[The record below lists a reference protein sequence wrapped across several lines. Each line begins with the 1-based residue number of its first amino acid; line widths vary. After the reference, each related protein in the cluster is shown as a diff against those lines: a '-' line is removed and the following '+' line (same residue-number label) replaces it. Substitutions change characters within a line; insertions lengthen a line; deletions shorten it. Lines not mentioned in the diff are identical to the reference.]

1 MNSTSSKRKSF
12 SQNQI
17 QTIQNLLKEGAT
29 VPFIARY
36 RKEATSGLDELQIQE
51 IIDEIQLKNALED
64 RKKTV
69 IKSLADQDLLTS
81 ERKDQIAGFQHLQA
95 LEDFY
100 LPFKP
105 KRKTK
110 ASTARELGLEP
121 LAGALMKE
129 GPNDPLRLAERFV
142 KGDLLDADQ
151 ALEGARHI
159 MAEWIN
165 ERAFARKRMRS
176 LFHRTALIKSKV
188 VTGKEEDGQKYRDFF
203 KFEGLLSKTPGYRLL
218 AIMRGERDVFLKV
231 SIAPNRKDALDLLEE
246 IFIKQRNACSDQISL
261 ACADAYSR
269 LLRPSIETEMRKE
282 YLKTAEEKSIDVF
295 AENLEQLLMASP
307 LGQKRVLALDPGF
320 RTGCKVVCLD
330 EQGTLLHNEA
340 VFPHPPKNDRK
351 GAMKKL
357 ENLIEAYKIEV
368 IAVGDGTAGRETMA
382 MVKDLLRY
390 HKIEAFMVNED
401 GASIYSA
408 SAIAREEFPK
418 HDVTVRGAVSIGR
431 RLMDPLSELVKIDPK
446 SIGVGQY
453 QHDLNQ
459 NRLKERLN
467 QVVER
472 CVNRV
477 GVNLN
482 LASEHLLQ
490 HVSGLTKTT
499 AKNIV
504 EHRKSSGLFQDR
516 QELLKVKGLGAKAF
530 EQAAGFLRISDGD
543 EVLDNTGIHPER
555 YELVHLM
562 LKDAKINP
570 NQLNVD
576 ELDKIPLSNYLSDT
590 VGMPTLLDI
599 LEELKRPGR
608 DPRGKAKQFEFAN
621 FIQGIEDLKVGMIL
635 PGKVSNITH
644 FGAFVDLGIKQDGLV
659 HLSQLADR
667 FVSNP
672 LDVVRLGQEVRVKVL
687 EVDTERKRIQLTMRG
702 I

>member
-1 MNSTSSKRKSF
+1 MISKQPSAHF
-12 SQNQI
+12 TTTQI
-17 QTIQNLLKEGAT
+17 KAVQQLTNEGAT

-36 RKEATSGLDELQIQE
+36 RKERTSGLDEVQIQQ
-51 IIDEIQLKNALED
+51 II
-64 RKKTV
+64 
-69 IKSLADQDLLTS
+69 DLLTAQKVL
-81 ERKDQIAGFQHLQA
+81 EVRKIAITKSLDEQGLLDEELKRKIQNFDNITL

-100 LPFKP
+100 LPYKP

-110 ASTARELGLEP
+110 ASLARELGLEP
-121 LAGALMKE
+121 LAGVVMKQE
-129 GPNDPLRLAERFV
+129 KSDLKSLAQRFV
-142 KGDLLDADQ
+142 KGDVKNADE

-165 ERAFARKRMRS
+165 ERAFARKRLRG
-176 LFHRTALIKSKV
+176 LFLRDAKIKSKIIK
-188 VTGKEEDGQKYRDFF
+188 GQEESGQKYRDYF
-203 KFEGLLSKTPGYRLL
+203 KYEHPISKTPGYRLL
-218 AIMRGERDVFLKV
+218 AILRGEREKFLRV
-231 SIAPNRKDALDLLEE
+231 NIGPNMEEAIAVLNE
-246 IFIKQRNACSDQISL
+246 IFVKGRNTCSEQVEL
-261 ACADAYSR
+261 AVNDAYTR
-269 LLRPSIETEMRKE
+269 LLKPSLETETRQH
-282 YLKTAEEKSIDVF
+282 YLAIAEEQAIDVF
-295 AENLEQLLMASP
+295 AGNLEQLLMAAP

-330 EQGTLLHNEA
+330 EIGGLMHNST

-351 GAMKKL
+351 GAMSKL

-382 MVKDLLRY
+382 FVKDLVKY
-390 HKIEAFMVNED
+390 NKIQVHMVNEA

-408 SAIAREEFPK
+408 SPLAREEFPDY
-418 HDVTVRGAVSIGR
+418 DVTVRGAVSIGR

-453 QHDLNQ
+453 QHDVNQ
-459 NRLKERLN
+459 KRLKERLD

-490 HVSGLTKTT
+490 HISGLTKTM
-499 AKNIV
+499 AKNII
-504 EHRKSSGLFQDR
+504 EHRSEHGNFSNR
-516 QELLKVKGLGAKAF
+516 QELKKIKGLGAKAF
-530 EQAAGFLRISDGD
+530 EQAAGFLRIDKGD
-543 EVLDNTGIHPER
+543 EALDNTGVHPER
-555 YELVHLM
+555 YELIKMM
-562 LKDAKINP
+562 LKEAGKDLNEIQGDWMEKI
-570 NQLNVD
+570 D
-576 ELDKIPLSNYLSDT
+576 LSAYINNEIGL
-590 VGMPTLLDI
+590 PTLLDI
-599 LEELKRPGR
+599 SEELKKPGR
-608 DPRGKAKQFEFAN
+608 DPRGNTKQFEFARFVN
-621 FIQGIEDLKVGMIL
+621 SIEDLKEGLIL

-644 FGAFVDLGIKQDGLV
+644 FGAFVDIGVKQDGLV

-667 FVSNP
+667 YVSDP

-687 EVDTERKRIQLTMRG
+687 EVDASRKRIQLTMRG

>member
-1 MNSTSSKRKSF
+1 MISKEALAHFSTA
-12 SQNQI
+12 QI
-17 QTIQNLLKEGAT
+17 KAVQQLSDEGAS

-36 RKEATSGLDELQIQE
+36 RKERTSGLDEVQIQQ
-51 IIDEIQLKNALED
+51 II
-64 RKKTV
+64 
-69 IKSLADQDLLTS
+69 DLLTAQKS
-81 ERKDQIAGFQHLQA
+81 LEARKLAVTKSLDEQGLLDEELKTKIQNFDNITL

-100 LPFKP
+100 LPYKP

-110 ASTARELGLEP
+110 ASLARELGLEP
-121 LAGALMKE
+121 LAGVIMKQE
-129 GPNDPLRLAERFV
+129 KSDLQSLAQRFV
-142 KGDLLDADQ
+142 KGDVKNADE

-165 ERAFARKRMRS
+165 ERAFARKRLRG
-176 LFHRTALIKSKV
+176 LFLREAKIKSKIIK
-188 VTGKEEDGQKYRDFF
+188 GQEESGQKYRDYF
-203 KFEGLLSKTPGYRLL
+203 KYEHPISKTPGYRLL
-218 AIMRGERDVFLKV
+218 AILRGEREKFLRV
-231 SIAPNRKDALDLLEE
+231 SIGPIKEEAIALLNE
-246 IFIKQRNACSDQISL
+246 IFVKGRNTCSEQVEMAVD
-261 ACADAYSR
+261 DAYTR
-269 LLRPSIETEMRKE
+269 LLKPSLETETRQH
-282 YLKTAEEKSIDVF
+282 YLAIAEEQAIDVF
-295 AENLEQLLMASP
+295 AGNLEQLLMAAP

-330 EQGTLLHNEA
+330 EVGGLMHNSTI
-340 VFPHPPKNDRK
+340 FPHPPKNDRK
-351 GAMKKL
+351 GAMSKL

-382 MVKDLLRY
+382 FIKDVVKY
-390 HKIEAFMVNED
+390 NKIEAHMVNEA

-408 SAIAREEFPK
+408 SSLAREEFPDY
-418 HDVTVRGAVSIGR
+418 DVTVRGAVSIGR

-453 QHDLNQ
+453 QHDVNQ
-459 NRLKERLN
+459 KRLKERLD

-490 HVSGLTKTT
+490 HISGLSKTM
-499 AKNIV
+499 AKNII
-504 EHRKSSGLFQDR
+504 EYRSAHGNFSNR

-530 EQAAGFLRISDGD
+530 EQAAGFLRIDNGD
-543 EVLDNTGIHPER
+543 EALDNTGVHPER
-555 YELVHLM
+555 YDLVLKM
-562 LKDAKINP
+562 LKDAGKSRNEI
-570 NQLNVD
+570 QGD
-576 ELDKIPLSNYLSDT
+576 WMDKIDLSSYINEEIGL
-590 VGMPTLLDI
+590 PTLLDI
-599 LEELKRPGR
+599 SDELKKPGR
-608 DPRGKAKQFEFAN
+608 DPRGNAKQFEFAS
-621 FIQGIEDLKVGMIL
+621 FVKSIEDLKEGLIL

-644 FGAFVDLGIKQDGLV
+644 FGAFVDIGVKQDGLV

-667 FVSNP
+667 YVSDP

-687 EVDTERKRIQLTMRG
+687 EVDASRKRIQLTMRG

>member
-1 MNSTSSKRKSF
+1 MISKEALAHFSTA
-12 SQNQI
+12 QI
-17 QTIQNLLKEGAT
+17 NAVQQLSNEGAS

-36 RKEATSGLDELQIQE
+36 RKERTSGLDEVQIQQ
-51 IIDEIQLKNALED
+51 II
-64 RKKTV
+64 
-69 IKSLADQDLLTS
+69 DLLTAQKS
-81 ERKDQIAGFQHLQA
+81 LEARKLAVTKSLDEQGLLDEELKTKIQNFDNITL

-110 ASTARELGLEP
+110 ASLARELGLEP
-121 LAGALMKE
+121 LAGVIMKQE
-129 GPNDPLRLAERFV
+129 KSDLQSLAQRFV
-142 KGDLLDADQ
+142 KGDVKNADE

-165 ERAFARKRMRS
+165 ERAFARKRLRG
-176 LFHRTALIKSKV
+176 LFLREAKIKSKIIK
-188 VTGKEEDGQKYRDFF
+188 GQEESGQKYRDYF
-203 KFEGLLSKTPGYRLL
+203 KYEHPISKTPGYRLL
-218 AIMRGERDVFLKV
+218 AILRGEREKFLRV
-231 SIAPNRKDALDLLEE
+231 SIGPIKEEAIALLNE
-246 IFIKQRNACSDQISL
+246 IFVKGRNTCSEQVEMAVD
-261 ACADAYSR
+261 DAYTR
-269 LLRPSIETEMRKE
+269 LLKPSLETETRQH
-282 YLKTAEEKSIDVF
+282 YLAIAEEQAIDVF
-295 AENLEQLLMASP
+295 AGNLEQLLMAAP

-330 EQGTLLHNEA
+330 EVGGLMHNSTI
-340 VFPHPPKNDRK
+340 FPHPPKNDRK
-351 GAMKKL
+351 GAMSKL

-382 MVKDLLRY
+382 FIKDVVKY
-390 HKIEAFMVNED
+390 NKIEAHMVNEA

-408 SAIAREEFPK
+408 SSLAREEFPDY
-418 HDVTVRGAVSIGR
+418 DVTVRGAVSIGR

-453 QHDLNQ
+453 QHDVNQ
-459 NRLKERLN
+459 KRLKERLD

-490 HVSGLTKTT
+490 HISGLSKTM
-499 AKNIV
+499 AKNII
-504 EHRKSSGLFQDR
+504 EYRCAHGNFSNR

-530 EQAAGFLRISDGD
+530 EQAAGFLRIDNGD
-543 EVLDNTGIHPER
+543 EALDNTGVHPER
-555 YELVHLM
+555 YDLVLKM
-562 LKDAKINP
+562 LKDAGKSRNEI
-570 NQLNVD
+570 QGD
-576 ELDKIPLSNYLSDT
+576 WMDKIDLSSYINEEIGL
-590 VGMPTLLDI
+590 PTLLDI
-599 LEELKRPGR
+599 SDELKKPGR
-608 DPRGKAKQFEFAN
+608 DPRGNAKQFEFAS
-621 FIQGIEDLKVGMIL
+621 FVKSIEDLKEGLIL

-644 FGAFVDLGIKQDGLV
+644 FGAFVDIGVKQDGLV

-667 FVSNP
+667 YVSDP

-687 EVDTERKRIQLTMRG
+687 EVDASRKRIQLTMRG

>member
-1 MNSTSSKRKSF
+1 MISKEALAHFSTA
-12 SQNQI
+12 QI
-17 QTIQNLLKEGAT
+17 NAVQQLSNEGAS

-36 RKEATSGLDELQIQE
+36 RKERTSGLDEVQIQQ
-51 IIDEIQLKNALED
+51 II
-64 RKKTV
+64 
-69 IKSLADQDLLTS
+69 DLLTAQKS
-81 ERKDQIAGFQHLQA
+81 LEARKLAVTKSLDEQGLLDEELKTKIQNFDNITL

-100 LPFKP
+100 LPYKP

-110 ASTARELGLEP
+110 ASLARELGLEP
-121 LAGALMKE
+121 LAGVIMKQE
-129 GPNDPLRLAERFV
+129 KSDLQSLAQRFV
-142 KGDLLDADQ
+142 KGDVKNADE

-165 ERAFARKRMRS
+165 ERAFARKRLRG
-176 LFHRTALIKSKV
+176 LFLREAKIKSKIIK
-188 VTGKEEDGQKYRDFF
+188 GQEESGQKYRDYF
-203 KFEGLLSKTPGYRLL
+203 KYEHPISKTPGYRLL
-218 AIMRGERDVFLKV
+218 AILRGEREKFLRV
-231 SIAPNRKDALDLLEE
+231 SIGPIKEEAIALLNE
-246 IFIKQRNACSDQISL
+246 IFVKGRNTCSEQVEMAVD
-261 ACADAYSR
+261 DAYTR
-269 LLRPSIETEMRKE
+269 LLKPSLETETRQH
-282 YLKTAEEKSIDVF
+282 YLAIAEEQAIDVF
-295 AENLEQLLMASP
+295 AGNLEQLLMAAP

-330 EQGTLLHNEA
+330 EVGGLMHNSTI
-340 VFPHPPKNDRK
+340 FPHPPKNDRK
-351 GAMKKL
+351 GAMSKL

-382 MVKDLLRY
+382 FIKDVVKY
-390 HKIEAFMVNED
+390 NKIEAHMVNEA

-408 SAIAREEFPK
+408 SSLAREEFPDY
-418 HDVTVRGAVSIGR
+418 DVTVRGAVSIGR

-453 QHDLNQ
+453 QHDVNQ
-459 NRLKERLN
+459 KRLKERLD

-490 HVSGLTKTT
+490 HISGLSKSM
-499 AKNIV
+499 AKNII
-504 EHRKSSGLFQDR
+504 EHRSAHGNFSNR

-530 EQAAGFLRISDGD
+530 EQAAGFLRIDNGD
-543 EVLDNTGIHPER
+543 ETLDNTGVHPER
-555 YELVHLM
+555 YDLVLKM
-562 LKDAKINP
+562 LKDAGKSRNEI
-570 NQLNVD
+570 QGD
-576 ELDKIPLSNYLSDT
+576 WMDKIDLSSYINEEIGL
-590 VGMPTLLDI
+590 PTLLDI
-599 LEELKRPGR
+599 SDELKKPGR
-608 DPRGKAKQFEFAN
+608 DPRGNAKQFEFAS
-621 FIQGIEDLKVGMIL
+621 FVKSIEDLKEGLIL

-644 FGAFVDLGIKQDGLV
+644 FGAFVDIGVKQDGLV

-667 FVSNP
+667 YVSDP

-687 EVDTERKRIQLTMRG
+687 EVDASRKRIQLTMRG

>member
-1 MNSTSSKRKSF
+1 MISKEALAHFSTA
-12 SQNQI
+12 QI
-17 QTIQNLLKEGAT
+17 NAVQQLSNEGAS

-36 RKEATSGLDELQIQE
+36 RKERTSGLDEVQIQQ
-51 IIDEIQLKNALED
+51 II
-64 RKKTV
+64 
-69 IKSLADQDLLTS
+69 DLLTAQKS
-81 ERKDQIAGFQHLQA
+81 LEARKLAVTKSLDEQGLLDEELKTKIQNFDNITL

-100 LPFKP
+100 LPYKP

-110 ASTARELGLEP
+110 ASLARELGLEP
-121 LAGALMKE
+121 LAGVIMKQE
-129 GPNDPLRLAERFV
+129 KSDLQSLAQRFV
-142 KGDLLDADQ
+142 KGDVKNADE

-165 ERAFARKRMRS
+165 ERAFARKRLRGHF
-176 LFHRTALIKSKV
+176 LREAKIKSKIIK
-188 VTGKEEDGQKYRDFF
+188 GQEESGQKYRDYF
-203 KFEGLLSKTPGYRLL
+203 KYEHPISKTPGYRLL
-218 AIMRGERDVFLKV
+218 AILRGEREKFLRV
-231 SIAPNRKDALDLLEE
+231 SIGPIKEEAIALLNE
-246 IFIKQRNACSDQISL
+246 IFVKGRNTCSEQVEMAVD
-261 ACADAYSR
+261 DAYTR
-269 LLRPSIETEMRKE
+269 LLKPSLETETRQH
-282 YLKTAEEKSIDVF
+282 YLAIAEEQAIDVF
-295 AENLEQLLMASP
+295 AGNLEQLLMAAP

-330 EQGTLLHNEA
+330 EVGGLMHNSTI
-340 VFPHPPKNDRK
+340 FPHPPKNDRK
-351 GAMKKL
+351 GSMSKL

-382 MVKDLLRY
+382 FIKDVVKY
-390 HKIEAFMVNED
+390 NKIEAHMVNEA

-408 SAIAREEFPK
+408 SSLAREEFPDY
-418 HDVTVRGAVSIGR
+418 DVTVRGAVSIGR

-453 QHDLNQ
+453 QHDVNQ
-459 NRLKERLN
+459 KRLKERLD

-490 HVSGLTKTT
+490 HISGLSKTM
-499 AKNIV
+499 AKNII
-504 EHRKSSGLFQDR
+504 EYRSAHGNFSNR

-530 EQAAGFLRISDGD
+530 EQAAGFLRIDNGD
-543 EVLDNTGIHPER
+543 EALDNTGVHPER
-555 YELVHLM
+555 YDLVLKM
-562 LKDAKINP
+562 LKDAGKSRNEI
-570 NQLNVD
+570 QGD
-576 ELDKIPLSNYLSDT
+576 WMDKIDLSSYINEEIGL
-590 VGMPTLLDI
+590 PTLLDI
-599 LEELKRPGR
+599 SDELKKPGR
-608 DPRGKAKQFEFAN
+608 DPRGNAKQFEFAS
-621 FIQGIEDLKVGMIL
+621 FVKSIEDLKEGLIL

-644 FGAFVDLGIKQDGLV
+644 FGAFVDIGVKQDGLV

-667 FVSNP
+667 YVSDP

-687 EVDTERKRIQLTMRG
+687 EVDASRKRIQLTMRG

>member
-1 MNSTSSKRKSF
+1 MNSSSLKRNKYT
-12 SQNQI
+12 QKQTQI
-17 QTIQNLLKEGAT
+17 IQKLINEGAT

-51 IIDEIQLKNALED
+51 IIDDIQLKKSLDE
-64 RKKTV
+64 RKKT
-69 IKSLADQDLLTS
+69 ITKSMSDHGLLTD
-81 ERKDQIAGFQHLQA
+81 ERKDQISEIQSIQA

-110 ASTARELGLEP
+110 ASVARDLGLEP
-121 LAGALMKE
+121 LAGMLMKE
-129 GPNDPLRLAERFV
+129 GQHDPQVIAQRFV
-142 KGDLLDADQ
+142 KGNVPGAEQ

-176 LFHRTALIKSKV
+176 LFHRSALIKTKV
-188 VTGKEEDGQKYRDFF
+188 VREKEAEGQKYRDFF
-203 KFEGLLSKTPGYRLL
+203 QFKGLLAKTPGYRLL
-218 AIMRGERDVFLKV
+218 AILRGEREGILKV
-231 SIAPNRKDALDLLEE
+231 TIGPDKKDAIELLQS
-246 IFIKQRNACSDQISL
+246 IFIKKNNQCSEQISL
-261 ACADAYSR
+261 ACSDAYSR
-269 LLRPSIETEMRKE
+269 LLRPSIETEMRQE
-282 YLKTAEEKSIDVF
+282 YLNLAEERAIDVF
-295 AENLEQLLMASP
+295 ADNLEQLLMAPP

-330 EQGTLLHNEA
+330 EQGRLIHNENI
-340 VFPHPPKNDRK
+340 FPHPPKSDRK

-357 ENLIEAYKIEV
+357 ENLIEAYKIQV

-382 MVKDLLRY
+382 LVKELLRY
-390 HKIEAFMVNED
+390 QPLQAYMVNED

-408 SAIAREEFPK
+408 SAIARAEFPK

-472 CVNRV
+472 CVNKV
-477 GVNLN
+477 GVDLN

-504 EHRKSSGLFQDR
+504 EYRNILGPFHERK
-516 QELLKVKGLGAKAF
+516 ELLEVKGLGAKAF
-530 EQAAGFLRISDGD
+530 EQAAGFLRISNGH

-562 LKDAKINP
+562 LKEANINP
-570 NQLNVD
+570 SDLMEE
-576 ELDKIPLSNYLSDT
+576 ELDKITLSDYLDDS
-590 VGMPTLLDI
+590 VGMATLLDI
-599 LEELKRPGR
+599 LEELKKPGR
-608 DPRGKAKQFEFAN
+608 DPRGKAKQFEFAQ
-621 FIQGIEDLKVGMIL
+621 FVQSIEDLQIGMIL

-644 FGAFVDLGIKQDGLV
+644 FGAFIDLGVKQDGLV

-672 LDVVRLGQEVRVKVL
+672 LDVVRLGQEVRVQVL
-687 EVDTERKRIQLTMRG
+687 EVDKERKRIQLTMRG

>member
-1 MNSTSSKRKSF
+1 MISKEALAHFSTA
-12 SQNQI
+12 QI
-17 QTIQNLLKEGAT
+17 NAVQQLSNEGAS

-36 RKEATSGLDELQIQE
+36 RKERTSGLDEVQIQQ
-51 IIDEIQLKNALED
+51 II
-64 RKKTV
+64 
-69 IKSLADQDLLTS
+69 DLLTAQKS
-81 ERKDQIAGFQHLQA
+81 LEARKLAVTKSLDEQGLLDEELKTKIQNFDNITL

-100 LPFKP
+100 LPYKP

-110 ASTARELGLEP
+110 ASLARELGLEP
-121 LAGALMKE
+121 LAGVIMKQE
-129 GPNDPLRLAERFV
+129 KSDLQSLAQRFV
-142 KGDLLDADQ
+142 KGDVKNADE

-165 ERAFARKRMRS
+165 ERAFARKRLRG
-176 LFHRTALIKSKV
+176 LFLREAKIKSKIIK
-188 VTGKEEDGQKYRDFF
+188 GQEESGQKYRDYF
-203 KFEGLLSKTPGYRLL
+203 KYEHPISKTPGYRLL
-218 AIMRGERDVFLKV
+218 AILRGEREKFLRV
-231 SIAPNRKDALDLLEE
+231 SIGPIKEEAIALLNE
-246 IFIKQRNACSDQISL
+246 IFVKGRNTCSEQVEMAVD
-261 ACADAYSR
+261 DAYTR
-269 LLRPSIETEMRKE
+269 LLKPSLETETRQH
-282 YLKTAEEKSIDVF
+282 YLAIAEEQAIDVF
-295 AENLEQLLMASP
+295 AGNLEQLLMAAP

-330 EQGTLLHNEA
+330 EVGGLMHNSTI
-340 VFPHPPKNDRK
+340 FPHPPKNDRK
-351 GAMKKL
+351 GSMSKL

-382 MVKDLLRY
+382 FIKDVVKY
-390 HKIEAFMVNED
+390 NKIEAHMVNEA

-408 SAIAREEFPK
+408 SSLAREEFPDY
-418 HDVTVRGAVSIGR
+418 DVTVRGAVSIGR

-453 QHDLNQ
+453 QHDVNQ
-459 NRLKERLN
+459 KRLKERLD

-490 HVSGLTKTT
+490 HISGLSKTM
-499 AKNIV
+499 AKNII
-504 EHRKSSGLFQDR
+504 EYRSAHGNFSNR

-530 EQAAGFLRISDGD
+530 EQAAGFLRINNGD
-543 EVLDNTGIHPER
+543 EALDNTGVHPER
-555 YELVHLM
+555 YDLVLKM
-562 LKDAKINP
+562 LKDAGKSRNEI
-570 NQLNVD
+570 QGD
-576 ELDKIPLSNYLSDT
+576 WMDKIDLSSYINEEIGL
-590 VGMPTLLDI
+590 PTLLDI
-599 LEELKRPGR
+599 SDELKKPGR
-608 DPRGKAKQFEFAN
+608 DPRGNAKQFEFAS
-621 FIQGIEDLKVGMIL
+621 FVKSIEDLKEGLIL

-644 FGAFVDLGIKQDGLV
+644 FGAFVDIGVKQDGLV

-667 FVSNP
+667 YVSDP

-687 EVDTERKRIQLTMRG
+687 EVDASRKRIQLTMRG